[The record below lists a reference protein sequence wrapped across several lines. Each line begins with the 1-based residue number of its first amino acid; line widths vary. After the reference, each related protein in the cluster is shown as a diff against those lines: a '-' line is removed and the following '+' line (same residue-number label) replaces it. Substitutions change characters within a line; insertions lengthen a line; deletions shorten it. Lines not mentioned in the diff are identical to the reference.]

1 MQLTMLFSVDDQFVA
16 AIHVSYRE
24 SGTIISLL
32 DGVLVK
38 VDVLLKVGTAFALL
52 KSNIVKDEQL

>member
-1 MQLTMLFSVDDQFVA
+1 MQFTMLFVSLDQFVA
-16 AIHVSYRE
+16 SIHVSYRE

-32 DGVLVK
+32 DGVLVNA
-38 VDVLLKVGTAFALL
+38 DVPLKLGTVFALL